1 MSERRP
7 NRLGR
12 AWGDSLVDQNS
23 STSPPSQV
31 REQTTEP
38 GGDHGFTSFT
48 RRNVVPRLRRA
59 TERFKRNRKALG
71 RRLFKLFTW
80 AIFGV
85 LFGLFPVFANAY
97 KGEHSSKGFSLADAF
112 ASGELY
118 IVSAIIAANS
128 VGELLNLA
136 AREHKRSPFLVVGVG
151 AACLV
156 CFVLSTFNYMEVS
169 APSPT
174 VATDSQRL
182 FWWTFAFSALGI
194 WLGADG

>member
-1 MSERRP
+1 M
-7 NRLGR
+7 
-12 AWGDSLVDQNS
+12 VDQNN
-23 STSPPSQV
+23 STSPPSQA
-31 REQTTEP
+31 TE
-38 GGDHGFTSFT
+38 
-48 RRNVVPRLRRA
+48 RA
-59 TERFKRNRKALG
+59 TRPNGDSALSSFARKHVAPRAKRGLERFKRDRKALG
-71 RRLFKLFTW
+71 RRAFKLFTW

-97 KGEHSSKGFSLADAF
+97 KGEHSSKGFSLEDAF

-151 AACLV
+151 AACLI

-169 APSPT
+169 APSPA
-174 VATDSQRL
+174 VAIDSQRL